1 MLILHYISQEKSMNI
16 YLALTIL
23 ICLSAGFAYVN
34 QRILKFPF
42 VIGLFLLSTVL
53 SIVVI
58 STKLWLNIP
67 IAEIKTYIELAHIDK
82 IVLNYLL
89 GFLLFAGALH
99 TNWANL
105 KQQIK
110 PIATF
115 ALGGVLLSTIVIAI
129 CFYGLTQIFNLEI
142 DFIYCLIFG
151 ALISPTDPIA
161 VLGILAKANV
171 PKKTEYIIV
180 GESLFNDGV
189 GVVVFI
195 ALFDTLNTGS
205 FSFSHFGLL
214 FLQEAAGGILMGLLV
229 GYCLYL
235 LLKSVD
241 HYQTEILLTLA
252 FVMAGYSFCN
262 YIHVSGA
269 LSMVVMG
276 LMVGNFR
283 QDITMSDVTQE
294 YVHKF
299 WELVDVIL
307 NAILFILIAFVLIEI
322 DFKAQYIF
330 VGLISV
336 LIVLFS
342 RILIVYFPH
351 LVFPKLLK
359 MTNKEAIIIS
369 WGGLRGGLSLALVL
383 SLPNSET
390 KNILLIATYFC
401 VLFSII
407 IQGLTIEKLAKR
419 P

>member
-1 MLILHYISQEKSMNI
+1 MKL

-34 QRILKFPF
+34 QRLLKLPF
-42 VIGLFLLSTVL
+42 VIGLFVLSTIL
-53 SIVVI
+53 SLFVI
-58 STKLWLNIP
+58 ISKFWLNIP
-67 IAEIKTYIELAHIDK
+67 VEEIKIYIELANIDK
-82 IVLNYLL
+82 IVINIIL

-99 TNWANL
+99 TIWRNL
-105 KQQIK
+105 KKQIK

-115 ALGGVLLSTIVIAI
+115 ALGGVLLSTIIIASL
-129 CFYGLTQIFNLEI
+129 FYGLIQLSNLQI
-142 DFIYCLIFG
+142 DFVYCLIFG

-161 VLGILAKANV
+161 VLGILTKANV

-195 ALFDTLNTGS
+195 ALIDSLNTGT
-205 FSFSHFGLL
+205 FSFSHFGFL
-214 FLQEAAGGILMGLLV
+214 FLQEAIGGVLMGLIL
-229 GYCLYL
+229 GYSLYL
-235 LLKSVD
+235 LLRSVN

-262 YIHVSGA
+262 YVHISGA

-283 QDITMSDVTQE
+283 QDIAMSDTTQGF
-294 YVHKF
+294 VHEF
-299 WELVDVIL
+299 WELVVVIL
-307 NAILFILIAFVLIEI
+307 NAVLFILIAFVLIVI
-322 DFKAQYIF
+322 DFNTKYIL
-330 VGLISV
+330 VGIITV
-336 LIVLFS
+336 LIVLVS
-342 RILIVYFPH
+342 RIIIVYLPH
-351 LVFPKLLK
+351 FIFPKLLEL
-359 MTNKEAIIIS
+359 TNKEAKLIS

-383 SLPNSET
+383 SLPDSES

-407 IQGLTIEKLAKR
+407 IQGLTIKKLAK
-419 P
+419 